1 MKYVNTVIN
10 NIVNTSLSVRTK
22 KIKMKSLTKKI
33 IR

>member
-1 MKYVNTVIN
+1 MKYVNTVT